1 MNPKNEWQQEQR
13 WYKMKTTGLEKTMRK
28 TENNAKKICKS
39 FSFTL
44 IELLVVIAIIAIL
57 ASMLLPALN
66 KAREQAKKISCLNNL
81 KTMGVAVGSYTIDN
95 NDWVPAYYDYDS
107 YYFVQKLFPYMKNDK
122 VFICPNLDT
131 MGAYKANVQVRTSL
145 AYPSKLI
152 SNTYAVNIQ
161 FGNWFSG
168 NWRFTGVAQQRP
180 RKITALKNISSIAY
194 IVDKNLAADM
204 YFASSYGNPS
214 DDHRCFGPHSK
225 SNNVLFVGGNVISYT
240 NLEIYRLYAQYLD
253 MDVDGRSRAF
263 WYY

>member
-1 MNPKNEWQQEQR
+1 
-13 WYKMKTTGLEKTMRK
+13 MKTTGTQKTK
-28 TENNAKKICKS
+28 SKPETNAKKSCKS
-39 FSFTL
+39 FTFTL

-66 KAREQAKKISCLNNL
+66 KAREQAKKMSCLNNL

-95 NDWVPAYYDYDS
+95 HDWVPAYYDYDS
-107 YYFVQKLFPYMKNDK
+107 FYFVQKLFPYMKNDR

-152 SNTYAVNIQ
+152 SNTYAANIY

-168 NWRFTGVAQQRP
+168 NWRFTGAAQQRP

-204 YFASSYGNPS
+204 YFSSSYGNPS
-214 DDHRCFGPHSK
+214 DSHRCFGPHSK
-225 SNNVLFVGGNVISYT
+225 SNNVLFVGGNVKSFTDYE
-240 NLEIYRLYAQYLD
+240 LFRLYAQYLD

-263 WYY
+263 WFY